1 MREREGVNGEREGM
15 SGARECERRM
25 GVSAARM
32 RVGRESEAKVG

>member
-1 MREREGVNGEREGM
+1 MGRERGDEWG
-15 SGARECERRM
+15 ERRM